1 MLLDIDHL
9 VTLPPNLK
17 HGESSRGEV
26 DRGGGGGGRGVTV
39 KVVGGGCGI
48 NSSSRDLH
56 TSGNVSIQLG
66 RIELFSLAVYRSI
79 KIKS

>member
-26 DRGGGGGGRGVTV
+26 DRGGGGRGVTV
-39 KVVGGGCGI
+39 KVVGGCGI

-66 RIELFSLAVYRSI
+66 RIELFCLAVYRSI

>member
-26 DRGGGGGGRGVTV
+26 DRGGGGRGVTV

-66 RIELFSLAVYRSI
+66 RIELFCLAVFRSI
-79 KIKS
+79 

>member
-26 DRGGGGGGRGVTV
+26 DRGGGGGGVRFE
-39 KVVGGGCGI
+39 VVGGGI

-66 RIELFSLAVYRSI
+66 RIELFCLAVYRSI